1 MPYSAPLVPRSA
13 PIIIRLQVFGE
24 RSSPPNWVLT
34 KMQRRPCGI
43 RGLRKAKLRGIG
55 FVPQNRRCSVG
66 RTPGCPLGP
75 ARLPLEP
82 PSCADQGVGAQARG
96 PAPQRRIGFFRH
108 FCSIIFIRVGDRPPV
123 IRWFVP
129 SIKLAPVQ
137 GGLIEAIRNSPEIGF
152 VPPEKGH
159 RRFETTAPSPLRGD
173 PRSRLGR
180 GTVRLQALAA
190 GGRPKIG
197 FVPCEE
203 FVSCQGRPLV
213 EKIRKTLEIGSVLP
227 DLQEA
232 EIGFVF

>member
-1 MPYSAPLVPRSA
+1 MERPPY
-13 PIIIRLQVFGE
+13 
-24 RSSPPNWVLT
+24 
-34 KMQRRPCGI
+34 GI
-43 RGLRKAKLRGIG
+43 GDLRKAGKIPGIG
-55 FVPQNRRCSVG
+55 FVPQDRRDQWGG
-66 RTPGCPLGP
+66 RRGALWAPRGSPWSRPLAPTRGSARRPGGL
-75 ARLPLEP
+75 
-82 PSCADQGVGAQARG
+82 ARG